1 MLVLML
7 AAAAA
12 PIPAQAATAPVTPS
26 SSPVASPATPPHVY
40 LHPTTDGCDRSAKDE
55 VVVCADKDAD
65 KRYRLQ
71 PIDNGKYADRPIR
84 AETGIGGG
92 VLGIAGAQTS
102 VGGFPSNRIMLN
114 FKIKF

>member
-7 AAAAA
+7 AAGAA
-12 PIPAQAATAPVTPS
+12 PTPAQAAATPVAAS
-26 SSPVASPATPPHVY
+26 SSPAASPATPPHLY
-40 LHPTTDGCDRSAKDE
+40 LHPTADGCDRSAKDE

-84 AETGIGGG
+84 AETRIAGG
-92 VLGIAGAQTS
+92 VLGIAGGQTS